1 MALPPDM
8 QHTGASN
15 PVPLA
20 GALDGS
26 KYVANP
32 VGGNPGQGQSP
43 SAMLQQMWQQAG
55 GQNYQQLPTGQ
66 AGQQMQDYWNQ
77 FGGGS
82 FTPRPT
88 GQGSQ
93 QVNQAWQQAGGAT
106 YNPVA
111 AGQAGQQVTDMWNS
125 MGGGSY
131 TPGNRT
137 SLESMFGNVGAN
149 QQNFDPTV
157 DIVNQTMGGIL
168 NPGNAYIDSARRA
181 GMEQAAAR
189 GGLNSS
195 IGAGASQRAAV
206 DASMPMFQSAMGLT
220 GQREQQAWQ
229 GRESELARALQQQ
242 GMKADMIARREQQDF
257 QGAQSDLD
265 RALQRTGQAMS
276 LEQAREQYNFQGTQ
290 ADLDRA
296 QQRAGQATSLDQAR
310 DQMNFQGQ
318 QSAFDRAL
326 TMAGQAMSLDQARE
340 QFNFQGNQADLD
352 RAAQRARDALNLT
365 SQREGMAF
373 QGQQAG
379 LDRIQNVNNQMLQQE
394 LRERQS
400 RLDSALAKDLR
411 QDQTAQQD
419 WLASQDYTRRFN
431 GSLAMMPIESALGM
445 QNALLQFAAS
455 DPEVFTPQVLSGM
468 TNFFQG
474 NMTSMLQQYF
484 PNMVRPGSTS

>member
-8 QHTGASN
+8 QHYGASN

-26 KYVANP
+26 NYVANP
-32 VGGNPGQGQSP
+32 VGGNPGQGQAP
-43 SAMLQQMWQQAG
+43 SAMVQQMWQQAG
-55 GQNYQQLPTGQ
+55 GQG
-66 AGQQMQDYWNQ
+66 
-77 FGGGS
+77 
-82 FTPRPT
+82 
-88 GQGSQ
+88 
-93 QVNQAWQQAGGAT
+93 
-106 YNPVA
+106 YNPA
-111 AGQAGQQVTDMWNS
+111 
-125 MGGGSY
+125 
-131 TPGNRT
+131 NRP
-137 SLESMFGNVGAN
+137 SLESMFGNVGSN
-149 QQNFDPTV
+149 QQNYDPTV

-168 NPGNAYIDSARRA
+168 NPGNAYINSARRA
-181 GMEQAAAR
+181 GLEQAAAR

-195 IGAGASQRAAV
+195 IGAGASQRAAI
-206 DASMPMFQSAMGLT
+206 DASMPMFQSAMNLT
-220 GQREQQAWQ
+220 GQREQQTWQ

-242 GMKADMIARREQQDF
+242 GLKADMAARREQQDF
-257 QGAQSDLD
+257 QGVQSD
-265 RALQRTGQAMS
+265 Q
-276 LEQAREQYNFQGTQ
+276 
-290 ADLDRA
+290 
-296 QQRAGQATSLDQAR
+296 
-310 DQMNFQGQ
+310 
-318 QSAFDRAL
+318 
-326 TMAGQAMSLDQARE
+326 
-340 QFNFQGNQADLD
+340 D

-379 LDRIQNVNNQMLQQE
+379 LDRIQGVNNQMLQQE

-474 NMTSMLQQYF
+474 NMVSMLQQYF
-484 PNMVRPGSTS
+484 PNMIRPGSTS